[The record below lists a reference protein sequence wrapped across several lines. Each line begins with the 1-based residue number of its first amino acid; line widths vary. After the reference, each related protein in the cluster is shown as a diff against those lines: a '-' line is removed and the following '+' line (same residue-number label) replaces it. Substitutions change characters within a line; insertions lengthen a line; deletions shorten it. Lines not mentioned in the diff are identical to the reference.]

1 MLRRFKGWRTWMF
14 NIIAALP
21 ILFDVIVEVALS
33 HEVRA
38 VLPPHVL
45 PWYSLAVLFVNLLLR
60 RMTTTPLGHRE

>member
-1 MLRRFKGWRTWMF
+1 MLRRLKGWRTWLF

-21 ILFDVIVEVALS
+21 ILFDVIVDVALS
-33 HEVRA
+33 REILA

-60 RMTTTPLGHRE
+60 RATTTPLGRRE